1 MKLIITEE
9 QYRILNL
16 YEQFES
22 KFDRIGIALT
32 SKNDE
37 EFSQRMKDYD
47 KFTRRTANLTLEEF
61 IDNFVDIV
69 SAVLEV
75 IPGIGN
81 LGSAVADIAHSLS
94 FFLRAYL
101 STDNIKKIE
110 YIFNGLS
117 TGVMATIP
125 FAGNLA
131 SIGFRGTIKKFLNM
145 THSDVTMWLKQNGI
159 NIKSGVF
166 LRNKNRFTPH
176 ILAALISYFKGEA
189 TEFETLEKV
198 GDFLTNISKKLSEIL
213 NKINEFKHLTFFNK
227 IIESLQYVKNLIDEM
242 KQVLK

>member
-9 QYRILNL
+9 QYRILKL
-16 YEQFES
+16 YEQPDS
-22 KFDRIGIALT
+22 KFDRLAIALT
-32 SKNDE
+32 SSDDK
-37 EFSQRMKDYD
+37 EFSQRMKVYD
-47 KFTRRTANLTLEEF
+47 KFKRGTLTLEQF

-69 SAVLEV
+69 SAALEA

-101 STDNIKKIE
+101 SKDDIKKIE

-131 SIGFRGTIKKFLNM
+131 NVGFRGTINKFLNM
-145 THSDVTMWLKQNGI
+145 THSDVSRWLKQNGI

-166 LRNKNRFTPH
+166 LLNKNRFTPN
-176 ILAALISYFKGEA
+176 ILTALISFFKGEA
-189 TEFETLEKV
+189 TQFDTLKKV
-198 GDFLTNISKKLSEIL
+198 EDFLTNISKKLSEIL
-213 NKINEFKHLTFFNK
+213 KKINEIKNLPFFNK
-227 IIESLQYVKNLIDEM
+227 IIESLQYIINLIDEM
-242 KQVLK
+242 KQLLK